1 MANQVPLSP
10 GVYTS
15 ERELTANNA
24 SIGATTLGTVG
35 ETTQGP
41 AFEPVFVTS
50 YDTYKTYF
58 GGLNKTTFPGT
69 NNTNNRMLP
78 KLS

>member
-50 YDTYKTYF
+50 
-58 GGLNKTTFPGT
+58 
-69 NNTNNRMLP
+69 
-78 KLS
+78 